1 MSRGV
6 LVTALVTGTA
16 LVGAGYYLTR
26 QQRPRALPTS
36 VVSIITPVIDLGV
49 AEEVLAAMQR
59 IPGDEITVV
68 LHTAGGCVTSC
79 VLIANALRE
88 FPRSTAIVP
97 YMAISGGTLIALN
110 ARALQ
115 MGRSAS
121 LSAVDPIV
129 FGQRARHISPQEQAP
144 GIHALAKEYERAM
157 SRYLRETLAARLPD
171 ASDAQIERALGV
183 FLGED
188 APHEWPIRRHQVE
201 ALGLPVSP
209 ATRVWSDMVDGY
221 RGRWW

>member
-6 LVTALVTGTA
+6 IVTALVTGTA

-79 VLIANALRE
+79 VLIAKALR
-88 FPRSTAIVP
+88 
-97 YMAISGGTLIALN
+97 
-110 ARALQ
+110 
-115 MGRSAS
+115 
-121 LSAVDPIV
+121 
-129 FGQRARHISPQEQAP
+129 
-144 GIHALAKEYERAM
+144 
-157 SRYLRETLAARLPD
+157 
-171 ASDAQIERALGV
+171 
-183 FLGED
+183 
-188 APHEWPIRRHQVE
+188 
-201 ALGLPVSP
+201 
-209 ATRVWSDMVDGY
+209 
-221 RGRWW
+221 

>member
-1 MSRGV
+1 MSRGA
-6 LVTALVTGTA
+6 LVPALVTGTA

-26 QQRPRALPTS
+26 EKRPRALPTN

-144 GIHALAKEYERAM
+144 GVHALAKEYERAM

-171 ASDAQIERALGV
+171 ASDAQLERALGV

-209 ATRVWSDMVDGY
+209 ATRMWSDMVDGY

>member
-1 MSRGV
+1 MSRGAI
-6 LVTALVTGTA
+6 VTALVTGTA
-16 LVGAGYYLTR
+16 LVGAGLYLTR
-26 QQRPRALPTS
+26 QQRPRALPTN
-36 VVSIITPVIDLGV
+36 VVSIITPVIDLGI

-59 IPGDEITVV
+59 IPDDEITVV

-144 GIHALAKEYERAM
+144 GVHALAKEYERAM
-157 SRYLRETLAARLPD
+157 SRYLRETLAARMPD

-209 ATRVWSDMVDGY
+209 ATRVWSDMVDAY

>member
-1 MSRGV
+1 MSRGA

-16 LVGAGYYLTR
+16 LVGAGLYLTR

-59 IPGDEITVV
+59 IPGDEVTVV

-144 GIHALAKEYERAM
+144 GVHALAKEYERAM

-171 ASDAQIERALGV
+171 ASEAQLERALGV